1 MLCSRLAPVLLVS
14 ALMAAACS
22 SKATPGESMARAD
35 KYFADQKFAEAIV
48 EYRRAISID
57 PKLGEARF
65 RLAQSYEKTKDLR
78 KAFPEY
84 MRAADLLPDRTDVQ
98 LKAGQVLLA
107 AGRFEDAKTR
117 AVAVLDKESS
127 NVDAQIL
134 KGNATAGLKELDTA
148 VGDIEE
154 AIKMAPENDKGYSQ
168 LGMMKMAKGQSAEAE
183 TAFKR
188 AVEVQPKSINAQLS
202 LAGFYWAAGRPQE
215 AEAPLL
221 EALHL
226 DPKNA
231 GAQRA
236 LAAFYRAFG
245 RAAEA
250 EAPLKAVAEIAND
263 APSRLALADYY
274 IAVKRTPDALTILHA
289 VAAEKEGFVDATLRL
304 AALDYPQGKT
314 AEAHKQVD
322 GVLAQNPKNVSALL
336 MKARFFM
343 AENKMNE
350 ALTRVQTAVAED
362 TRSAGGQ
369 YLLGTILATTGD
381 ADGAT
386 AAFSE
391 VLKINPR
398 ATAAQMQLAQL
409 NMAKGSSKA
418 AVEYAEQAAKNAGAN
433 PATKQ
438 MLARTLASNGQFDR
452 ASSELKELLK
462 TYPNQSTLHSDVAK
476 IALARN
482 DRQTARKEFERARE
496 LDPTAID
503 AISGLVV
510 LEIADK
516 NVTRA
521 RALLDAQLQKAPN
534 NTSLLLLSSAVSG
547 VAGNKPEQEATLRK
561 VLGVDPN
568 NLAAYDALA
577 TLLIRS
583 GRLQEAKNEY
593 ESVWKKQPK
602 STAAPTMIGLLLE
615 AENKPAEA
623 QKIYEKV
630 VGAAPEAAVAANNL
644 AWLYAEGGGNLDVAL
659 QLAQSASQRLP
670 RVPQV
675 SDTLG
680 WVYLKKDLLPMAV
693 NAFEN
698 SVRDDPNNPL
708 YQYHLGLAHLKGG
721 KVVKAKEAFE
731 AALKKKPDYKD
742 AQDALK
748 KLQGR

>member
-1 MLCSRLAPVLLVS
+1 M
-14 ALMAAACS
+14 
-22 SKATPGESMARAD
+22 
-35 KYFADQKFAEAIV
+35 
-48 EYRRAISID
+48 
-57 PKLGEARF
+57 
-65 RLAQSYEKTKDLR
+65 
-78 KAFPEY
+78 
-84 MRAADLLPDRTDVQ
+84 
-98 LKAGQVLLA
+98 
-107 AGRFEDAKTR
+107 
-117 AVAVLDKESS
+117 
-127 NVDAQIL
+127 
-134 KGNATAGLKELDTA
+134 
-148 VGDIEE
+148 
-154 AIKMAPENDKGYSQ
+154 
-168 LGMMKMAKGQSAEAE
+168 
-183 TAFKR
+183 
-188 AVEVQPKSINAQLS
+188 
-202 LAGFYWAAGRPQE
+202 
-215 AEAPLL
+215 
-221 EALHL
+221 
-226 DPKNA
+226 
-231 GAQRA
+231 
-236 LAAFYRAFG
+236 
-245 RAAEA
+245 
-250 EAPLKAVAEIAND
+250 
-263 APSRLALADYY
+263 
-274 IAVKRTPDALTILHA
+274 
-289 VAAEKEGFVDATLRL
+289 
-304 AALDYPQGKT
+304 
-314 AEAHKQVD
+314 
-322 GVLAQNPKNVSALL
+322 LAQNPKNVGALL

-369 YLLGTILATTGD
+369 YLLGTILVTTGD

-386 AAFSE
+386 ATFSE

-418 AVEYAEQAAKNAGAN
+418 AVEHAEQAARTAGAN

-503 AISGLVV
+503 AISGLVA

-534 NTSLLLLSSAVSG
+534 NTSLLLSSAVSG
-547 VAGNKPEQEATLRK
+547 VAGNRPEQEATLRK

-644 AWLYAEGGGNLDVAL
+644 AWLYAEGGATWTSRFSLRRA
-659 QLAQSASQRLP
+659 P
-670 RVPQV
+670 H
-675 SDTLG
+675 SDCRE
-680 WVYLKKDLLPMAV
+680 
-693 NAFEN
+693 F
-698 SVRDDPNNPL
+698 R
-708 YQYHLGLAHLKGG
+708 
-721 KVVKAKEAFE
+721 
-731 AALKKKPDYKD
+731 
-742 AQDALK
+742 
-748 KLQGR
+748 R